1 MRRFNNDVEL
11 QMPSQS
17 LSSESQCST
26 DSFLSCW
33 NVASRRPIST
43 HSFDWQPTKETT
55 VTVEETMTKSQEFT
69 IWLLNSIYD
78 FVYIASIIIVIKNT
92 MNNAEIFNKVIVNHC
107 FIILLNKAEVFNRY
121 IIVLLFFFIL
131 YFAKPNNE
139 DQLRVSPGL

>member
-1 MRRFNNDVEL
+1 
-11 QMPSQS
+11 
-17 LSSESQCST
+17 
-26 DSFLSCW
+26 
-33 NVASRRPIST
+33 
-43 HSFDWQPTKETT
+43 